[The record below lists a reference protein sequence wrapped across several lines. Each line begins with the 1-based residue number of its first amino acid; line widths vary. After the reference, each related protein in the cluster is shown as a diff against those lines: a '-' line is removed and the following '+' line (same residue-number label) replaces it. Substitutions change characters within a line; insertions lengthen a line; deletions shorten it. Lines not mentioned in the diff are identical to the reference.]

1 MSIPFDG
8 TEKTNFENLDLWNS
22 IYGYFLF
29 AKEYRDP
36 MVNVWRN
43 AEIYNSGEIWKD
55 SNMPKYKT
63 KIVDQSAFE
72 AIETTLPVA
81 TARPPKLTVSPKPNV
96 YNVDIIEQANDYAH
110 RLEQEFDE
118 NWVDLKMTRLNRQLW
133 RNFKGYGNCFL
144 KSEKDPDRMA
154 FTAEIV
160 DIFTVFPDPFA
171 ASIEACADTFFI
183 HAPVMYV
190 SEIEKRWGAKVP
202 TSGNL
207 DRFRSFGFGEQSQ
220 EPEGEKLTP
229 VGDTKGERLDT
240 LEQGEALKPG
250 KDKGQSLVL
259 ACYWNCDYPLYES
272 FDGQEDEGESDHT
285 QKVSTEKKSDNQ
297 EPVGRTGD
305 KDGCYENGRLT
316 IISYSKKGLIL
327 YDGPNDYGV
336 IPYFMAKNYSESS
349 SFWGKPES
357 KQMESYIKNSSMIMS
372 QTTDNIRLTAN
383 PKHEVHIASGI
394 KANEPGTGHQSRVP
408 NGFKWIIP
416 PLLRIA
422 DTIGFLNYLDK
433 KRDDTSGIQDS
444 WRGYSRPGDSG
455 RKAELLR
462 NTTGGRIEPSV
473 DELVDMYKE
482 LAKHWNYIVQNM
494 YYEPKLHKIKD
505 EKDPNKQFVM
515 FQGTA
520 IDAPGRAEL
529 PEDQNSYG
537 PYAPANEM
545 EFEVDISAESMIK
558 HNEAAEFDELSAIA
572 KAQIEGVNKEFIDL
586 LIDVAPNIRDKSRAK
601 QAVEGMTFMNPDG
614 TRAPTAEE
622 QQILDSGDRQAIAAL
637 LKASPELN
645 ARAMGA
651 VASQQEQQPARR

>member
-72 AIETTLPVA
+72 TIETTLPVA
-81 TARPPKLTVSPKPNV
+81 TARPPKLTVTPKPNIDNIDLV
-96 YNVDIIEQANDYAH
+96 QYGYKHIDEFAH
-110 RLEQEFDE
+110 RLEQEFDD
-118 NWVDLKMTRLNRQLW
+118 NWTALKMTRLNRQLW

-154 FTAEIV
+154 FTAEVV
-160 DIFTVFPDPFA
+160 DIFTIFPDPFA

-183 HAPVMYV
+183 PAPVMYV

-229 VGDTKGERLDT
+229 VGDTAGERLDT

-285 QKVSTEKKSDNQ
+285 KPVTTEKKESDQ
-297 EPVGRTGD
+297 YVYP
-305 KDGCYENGRLT
+305 NGRLT
-316 IISYSKKGLIL
+316 IISYSEKGLIL

-357 KQMESYIKNSSMIMS
+357 KQIGSYIKNSSMIMS
-372 QTTDNIRLTAN
+372 QITDNIRLTAN
-383 PKHEVHIASGI
+383 PKHETHIASGI
-394 KANEPGTGHQSRVP
+394 KANEVTNEPGTGHVSRVP
-408 NGFKWIIP
+408 NGFRWIIP

-422 DTIGFLNYLDK
+422 DSIGFLNYLDK
-433 KRDDTSGIQDS
+433 KRDDTSGVQDS
-444 WRGYSRPGDSG
+444 WRGYSKPGDSG

-473 DELVDMYKE
+473 DEIVDMYKE

-494 YYEPKLHKIKD
+494 YDEPKIHKID
-505 EKDPNKQFVM
+505 GEEDPEKRFRVW
-515 FQGTA
+515 QGTA
-520 IDAPGRAEL
+520 IDAPHRENTNG
-529 PEDQNSYG
+529 NVYG

-558 HNEAAEFDELSAIA
+558 HNEAAEFDELAAIA
-572 KAQIEGVNKEFIDL
+572 KAQIEGVPKPFINL
-586 LIDVAPNIRDKSRAK
+586 LIEVAPNIRGKSRAK
-601 QAVEGMTFMNPDG
+601 QAVDSMTFYNPDG
-614 TRAPTAEE
+614 TRVPTAEE
-622 QQILDSGDRQAIAAL
+622 QKILTKGTPEQIKTL
-637 LKASPELN
+637 LKANPELN
-645 ARAMGA
+645 LQTMAAMA
-651 VASQQEQQPARR
+651 NKQEQQPARR